1 MYYRGQLAREVS
13 SGKDTMS
20 HRSYEQETGCAPVR
34 LGRWP
39 DFVVI
44 GAARSGTTSL
54 CAYLN
59 QHPRVFIS
67 DPKEPFFFS
76 HQSIYRQG
84 ESSYLRLFANASA
97 DQICGEASTSY
108 SVWPKFGD
116 VAGRIA
122 AAVPEVKLIFIMRH
136 PVDRSY
142 SHYQHYV
149 IRTQRDETFEKALD
163 SFPPIVSASMYMK
176 QIEQYLKYF
185 PREAFHFLLLEDLK
199 KNHHQAMSG
208 LWEFLDVP
216 SLAVDQLPCLN
227 SGSEVL
233 IRRKTIE
240 RLRARP
246 VMSYLV
252 DRVPR
257 AWRRDAFR
265 LFIQSFMSRQI
276 AARNTR
282 PQMRPEIRER
292 LLKTFEG
299 PNRELEQFLDRDLS
313 RWFE

>member
-1 MYYRGQLAREVS
+1 
-13 SGKDTMS
+13 
-20 HRSYEQETGCAPVR
+20 
-34 LGRWP
+34 
-39 DFVVI
+39 
-44 GAARSGTTSL
+44 
-54 CAYLN
+54 
-59 QHPRVFIS
+59 
-67 DPKEPFFFS
+67 
-76 HQSIYRQG
+76 
-84 ESSYLRLFANASA
+84 
-97 DQICGEASTSY
+97 
-108 SVWPKFGD
+108 